1 MQGRYTDKMK
11 KDNQDKIRSISN
23 FIDELDMYL
32 NIRSR

>member
-23 FIDELDMYL
+23 CN
-32 NIRSR
+32 NIVNSYWAAVI